1 MSTVK
6 EHIKPHISKVGYVL
20 AKQEQR
26 ITKLGLRMQRQD
38 EVIDSL
44 LDRLFATEGKLSFY
58 RRFAWVA
65 VAAMSMQ
72 LVFLLWASA

>member
-6 EHIKPHISKVGYVL
+6 EHIKPHISKAGYVL

-44 LDRLFATEGKLSFY
+44 LDRLFATEG
-58 RRFAWVA
+58 
-65 VAAMSMQ
+65 
-72 LVFLLWASA
+72 